1 MNLLLR
7 SAMIFFATLMVAALV
22 ALADPAAVASPT
34 VSHADPAPGATQM
47 ATQMASH

>member
-22 ALADPAAVASPT
+22 ALADPAAVGPPT
-34 VSHADPAPGATQM
+34 VSHADPVPAATQV
-47 ATQMASH
+47 AGH